1 MFGGEREDSVSRRGG
16 KDQSHLHILRRAYEM
31 IERGCLKSHPGSK
44 FRNREYGRSFFV
56 KFGVIVSSFIK
67 AELCQTVFQ
76 NSIRQRLT
84 QSSLITPHALG
95 FIPVAI
101 ESPRVG
107 ACWSS
112 QGGTREC

>member
-1 MFGGEREDSVSRRGG
+1 
-16 KDQSHLHILRRAYEM
+16 M
-31 IERGCLKSHPGSK
+31 IERSCLISHPWSK
-44 FRNREYGRSFFV
+44 FRNREHGRVFFV
-56 KFGVIVSSFIK
+56 KFGVKVSSLIK
-67 AELCQTVFQ
+67 TELCQTVFR

>member
-1 MFGGEREDSVSRRGG
+1 MFGEEIEDSFSRRGG
-16 KDQSHLHILRRAYEM
+16 KDQSHLHILRRADEM
-31 IERGCLKSHPGSK
+31 IEGDGLISHPGSI

-56 KFGVIVSSFIK
+56 KFGVKVSSFIK
-67 AELCQTVFQ
+67 AELCQTVFR